1 MAAFTRN
8 ESSNVIGSV
17 KIVEV
22 APPAAADGGGDFA
35 ILVDLS
41 VKASNAKRYC
51 GFADDKA
58 SCHC

>member
-1 MAAFTRN
+1 M
-8 ESSNVIGSV
+8 IGSV